1 MHRADPRFFQPVS
14 VRPIVLRE
22 EDGGKRTA
30 TISVSTAA
38 AIATAMAPKVVERFP
53 DGTTRIIAAPPEP
66 PQPPFQDVALAV
78 LDDDVVDKALAFYSH
93 TDNWAVN
100 LYKVYEIV
108 GLDVEETRLSRKS
121 TFNDDKGRFITN
133 SWKEIARRAGRRKE
147 RRPASV
153 RPCTV
158 PLLSATKRATA
169 CRQSQ
174 DQLTRMIHGAGSH
187 CHGNVRVLSLW
198 RSPERP

>member
-133 SWKEIARRAGRRKE
+133 SWKEIARQGWTTEGEATRCSTTVHSPAVIGDQARHGVQTKP
-147 RRPASV
+147 RPANPDDSWGWQ
-153 RPCTV
+153 
-158 PLLSATKRATA
+158 PLSR
-169 CRQSQ
+169 
-174 DQLTRMIHGAGSH
+174 
-187 CHGNVRVLSLW
+187 
-198 RSPERP
+198 